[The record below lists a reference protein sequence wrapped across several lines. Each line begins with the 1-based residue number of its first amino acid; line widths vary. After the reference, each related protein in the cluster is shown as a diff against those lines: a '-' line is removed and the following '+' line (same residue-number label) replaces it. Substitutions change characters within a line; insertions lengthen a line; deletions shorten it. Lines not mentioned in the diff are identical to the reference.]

1 MNGLIKSILFSLT
14 LLLFSSVKAT
24 NYYVNNNSTLGD
36 VFTSAVGNNVNTGL
50 TSALP
55 KATVSNVLTTYGA
68 GMVLGD
74 SIIVDAGTF
83 YQTDRNLLLPAGVV
97 LIGAGMDL
105 TIFDNNQ
112 DGATGYYF
120 ARLSSNVT
128 VKNICITR
136 YGIDNTYAQA
146 IDVIAGALNV
156 NIINVQ
162 IDRCGRTT
170 GLYPIEIHLGAQV
183 IINGG
188 GATCDNSMIMSG
200 GIHVEGVTTD
210 VVIRNYLFIN
220 GERGENGTALRVTDG
235 TVKVYNSKFEN
246 NIVSNGGESIVYQI
260 AGTLKFYD
268 CTFDNNS
275 YEYTTNEYGGLI
287 LIQGGIFG
295 ITRSRLEYTLHTS
308 SSYAYGAAI
317 TLQNG
322 GTAQVDSCYF
332 DGNDGSRGND
342 IHVRGG
348 TATLT
353 AFNCTFASASNQV
366 GTSSSGTITLAD
378 CGNPGVYVNTGS
390 TTKTNTNAP
399 TYVAAPTGPSYSGVC
414 GAIVISGPCSAP
426 TDAGTNGT
434 ITVCSNGPSVNL
446 FSSLV
451 GTPDATGSWTGT
463 SALTGGNLGSYN
475 PSTMTPGV
483 YTYTVVGVAP
493 CSDATATVT
502 VTETVAADAGT
513 ASALD
518 ATLCSGTSTTVSST
532 VAGGTWTSSNPLVAT
547 VDPLTGVV
555 NALLGGT
562 STMTYTVLG
571 TAGCL
576 GSDATSTVL
585 ITVTQAADAGTASA
599 LDATLCS
606 GTSTTVS
613 STVAGGTWTSSN
625 PLVATVD
632 SSTGAVN
639 ALLGGTSTMTYTVL
653 GTAGCLG
660 SDATST
666 VLITVT
672 QAADAGTALDLDL
685 TLCVGTS
692 TTVSSTIAGGT
703 WSSSNSLVATVDVS
717 TGVVNALT
725 AGTSTWMTY
734 TVLGTDGCLGSDA
747 TATVDITVISALAPV
762 IATVIQ
768 PDCSVSTGSVD
779 LTGLPSTGAWTVTV
793 SPGGSTIN
801 GTAGITTAT
810 FEGLLES
817 GTYTFTVTNSS
828 NCTSVASAPV
838 VIDAQPIIPPAPVGS
853 FNQDFCSALAQTI
866 GDINVTGTSIQW
878 YDAATAGTLLN
889 SSDLL
894 IDGAHYYATQ
904 TVGLC
909 ESVTSLDVV
918 VHLDSL
924 QLNLISTVTPTCNVT
939 NGSISVQALNGM
951 GDYSYT
957 WSTGA
962 TSTFLSGIGEGTYTV
977 IVTDSLL
984 CSDELIITIDCKTNL
999 IPEIITANGNGKN
1012 DAWVLNLAPN
1022 VSVQI
1027 FNRWGSLIYSALPYL
1042 DDWNGQSNEGVS
1054 LGNEFLPS
1062 GTYFYII
1069 DYKDGSK
1076 AISGYIELIR

>member
-14 LLLFSSVKAT
+14 LLLFSNVKAT
-24 NYYVNNNSTLGD
+24 TYYVNDNSTIGD
-36 VFTSAVGNNVNTGL
+36 VFTSAVGSNLNTGL

-55 KATVSNVLTTYGA
+55 KATVSNVLSTYGA

-83 YQTDRNLLLPAGVV
+83 YRTDRNLLLPAGVV

-128 VKNICITR
+128 LKDIYVTR

-200 GIHVEGVTTD
+200 GIHVEGATTD

-295 ITRSRLEYTLHTS
+295 ITRSRLENTLHTS

-317 TLQNG
+317 TLQGG

-332 DGNDGSRGND
+332 AGNDGSRGND

-348 TATLT
+348 AATLT

-414 GAIVISGPCSAP
+414 GAIVISGPCSTP

-446 FSSLV
+446 FSSLG
-451 GTPDATGSWTGT
+451 GTPDVTGTWTGI
-463 SALTGGNLGSYN
+463 SVLTGGNLGSYN

-532 VAGGTWTSSNPLVAT
+532 VAGGTWSSSNPLVAT

-585 ITVTQAADAGTASA
+585 ITVTQAADAGTVTA

-613 STVAGGTWTSSN
+613 STVAGGTWSSSN

-632 SSTGAVN
+632 PLTGVVN
-639 ALLGGTSTMTYTVL
+639 ALTAGTSTMTYTVIA
-653 GTAGCLG
+653 TAGCLG

-692 TTVSSTIAGGT
+692 TTISSTIAGGT
-703 WSSSNSLVATVDVS
+703 WTSSNSLVATVDAS

-762 IATVIQ
+762 ISMVIQ

-810 FEGLLES
+810 FAGLLES

-838 VIDAQPIIPPAPVGS
+838 VIDAQPIIPPAPVGP
-853 FNQDFCSALAQTI
+853 FNQDFCSASAQTI

-939 NGSISVQALNGM
+939 NGSISVQAIDGM
-951 GDYSYT
+951 GDYSYS

-962 TSTFLSGIGEGTYTV
+962 TGATLSGIGEGTYTV

-984 CSDELIITIDCKTNL
+984 CSDELIITIDCKKNL

>member
-14 LLLFSSVKAT
+14 LLLFSNVKAT
-24 NYYVNNNSTLGD
+24 TYYVNDNSTIGD
-36 VFTSAVGNNVNTGL
+36 VFTSAVGSNLNTGL

-55 KATVSNVLTTYGA
+55 KATVSNVLSTYGA

-83 YQTDRNLLLPAGVV
+83 YRTDRNLLLPAGVV

-128 VKNICITR
+128 LKDIYVTR

-200 GIHVEGVTTD
+200 GIHVEGATTD

-295 ITRSRLEYTLHTS
+295 ITRSRLENTLHTS

-317 TLQNG
+317 TLQGG

-332 DGNDGSRGND
+332 AGNDGSRGND

-348 TATLT
+348 AATLT

-414 GAIVISGPCSAP
+414 GAIVISGPCSTP

-446 FSSLV
+446 FSSLG
-451 GTPDATGSWTGT
+451 GTPDVTGTWTGI
-463 SALTGGNLGSYN
+463 SVLTGGNLGSYN

-532 VAGGTWTSSNPLVAT
+532 VAGGTWSSSNPLVAT

-555 NALLGGT
+555 NALTAGT
-562 STMTYTVLG
+562 STMTYTVI
-571 TAGCL
+571 A
-576 GSDATSTVL
+576 
-585 ITVTQAADAGTASA
+585 
-599 LDATLCS
+599 
-606 GTSTTVS
+606 
-613 STVAGGTWTSSN
+613 
-625 PLVATVD
+625 
-632 SSTGAVN
+632 
-639 ALLGGTSTMTYTVL
+639 
-653 GTAGCLG
+653 TAGCLG

-692 TTVSSTIAGGT
+692 TTISSTIAGGT
-703 WSSSNSLVATVDVS
+703 WTSSNSLVATVDAS

-762 IATVIQ
+762 ISMVIQ

-810 FEGLLES
+810 FAGLLES

-838 VIDAQPIIPPAPVGS
+838 VIDAQPIIPPAPVGP
-853 FNQDFCSALAQTI
+853 FNQDFCSASAQTI

-939 NGSISVQALNGM
+939 NGSISVQAIDGM
-951 GDYSYT
+951 GDYSYS

-962 TSTFLSGIGEGTYTV
+962 TGATLSGIGEGTYTV

-984 CSDELIITIDCKTNL
+984 CSDELIITIDCKKNL

>member
-1 MNGLIKSILFSLT
+1 MRTNIITMNGLIKSILFSLT

-97 LIGAGMDL
+97 LLGAGMDL

-547 VDPLTGVV
+547 VD
-555 NALLGGT
+555 
-562 STMTYTVLG
+562 
-571 TAGCL
+571 
-576 GSDATSTVL
+576 
-585 ITVTQAADAGTASA
+585 
-599 LDATLCS
+599 
-606 GTSTTVS
+606 
-613 STVAGGTWTSSN
+613 
-625 PLVATVD
+625 

-660 SDATST
+660 SDATSS

-672 QAADAGTALDLDL
+672 QAADA
-685 TLCVGTS
+685 
-692 TTVSSTIAGGT
+692 
-703 WSSSNSLVATVDVS
+703 
-717 TGVVNALT
+717 
-725 AGTSTWMTY
+725 
-734 TVLGTDGCLGSDA
+734 
-747 TATVDITVISALAPV
+747 
-762 IATVIQ
+762 
-768 PDCSVSTGSVD
+768 
-779 LTGLPSTGAWTVTV
+779 
-793 SPGGSTIN
+793 
-801 GTAGITTAT
+801 
-810 FEGLLES
+810 
-817 GTYTFTVTNSS
+817 
-828 NCTSVASAPV
+828 
-838 VIDAQPIIPPAPVGS
+838 
-853 FNQDFCSALAQTI
+853 
-866 GDINVTGTSIQW
+866 
-878 YDAATAGTLLN
+878 
-889 SSDLL
+889 
-894 IDGAHYYATQ
+894 
-904 TVGLC
+904 
-909 ESVTSLDVV
+909 
-918 VHLDSL
+918 
-924 QLNLISTVTPTCNVT
+924 
-939 NGSISVQALNGM
+939 
-951 GDYSYT
+951 
-957 WSTGA
+957 
-962 TSTFLSGIGEGTYTV
+962 
-977 IVTDSLL
+977 
-984 CSDELIITIDCKTNL
+984 
-999 IPEIITANGNGKN
+999 
-1012 DAWVLNLAPN
+1012 
-1022 VSVQI
+1022 
-1027 FNRWGSLIYSALPYL
+1027 
-1042 DDWNGQSNEGVS
+1042 
-1054 LGNEFLPS
+1054 
-1062 GTYFYII
+1062 
-1069 DYKDGSK
+1069 
-1076 AISGYIELIR
+1076 